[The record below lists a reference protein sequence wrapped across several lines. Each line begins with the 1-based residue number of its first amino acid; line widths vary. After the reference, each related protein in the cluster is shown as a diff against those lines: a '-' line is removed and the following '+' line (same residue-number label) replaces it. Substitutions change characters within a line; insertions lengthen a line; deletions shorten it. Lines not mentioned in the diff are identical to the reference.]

1 MINTPVKLWR
11 RSKRVASLLG
21 KEGKILNFTYIRV
34 PSREFVKQAPYPVV
48 IVELRSGER
57 MIGQLVDWQKED
69 LVSGRKVIA
78 ILRRITTDDAEGII
92 SYGIKFKPIY

>member
-1 MINTPVKLWR
+1 MITTPVKSWR
-11 RSKRVASLLG
+11 RSKKVASLLG
-21 KEGKILNFTYIRV
+21 KEGKILHLTYIRV

-48 IVELRSGER
+48 IVALANEQR
-57 MIGQLVDWQKED
+57 MIGQLVDWGQED

-92 SYGIKFKPIY
+92 SYGIKFRPL